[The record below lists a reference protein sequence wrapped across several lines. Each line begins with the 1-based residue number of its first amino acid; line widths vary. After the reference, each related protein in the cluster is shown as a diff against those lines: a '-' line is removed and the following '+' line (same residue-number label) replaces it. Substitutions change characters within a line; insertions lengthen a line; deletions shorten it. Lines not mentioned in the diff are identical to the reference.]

1 MKKSIKTKIVILLDH
16 SSSIASDA
24 LEYKKATLSLC
35 EVLSFLK
42 VKFAVY
48 AFSTQ
53 NRAVVCWSIKPDN
66 IKWNNVTAKRLAQVV
81 ANGSTPLAEV
91 YDKMFPILQAKRPDI
106 FLTLTD
112 GEPADPD
119 AVRNRTKSLK
129 GLGINM
135 VALGL
140 GPNTLRAT
148 TIANNLRH
156 LGYEKTM
163 AVSRLND
170 IPNKVI
176 SILEG

>member
-1 MKKSIKTKIVILLDH
+1 M
-16 SSSIASDA
+16 A
-24 LEYKKATLSLC
+24 LC
-35 EVLSFLK
+35 EVLSYLK

-48 AFSTQ
+48 AFNTE
-53 NRAVVCWSIKPDN
+53 NRSVVCWSVKPDN
-66 IKWNNVTAKRLAQVV
+66 VKWNNITAKRLAQIV

-91 YDKMFPILQAKRPDI
+91 YDKMFPILQSKRPDI

-112 GEPADPD
+112 GEPSDPD
-119 AVRNRTKSLK
+119 AVRIMIKLFK

-135 VALGL
+135 ISLGL
-140 GPNTLRAT
+140 GPNTVRAT

-163 AVSRLND
+163 AVSRLKD

-176 SILEG
+176 GILDI